1 MTFLLDDVVLY
12 FRLNNLENF
21 IDYVQLGS
29 PS

>member
-21 IDYVQLGS
+21 IDYVQLGE